1 MVELKKRIILL
12 GTTWPFR
19 PGGIA
24 TFNERLARALIAEGH
39 EVIIYTFSLQY
50 PNFLFPGKSQYS
62 DQPAPVD
69 LEIRIMIN
77 SVNPFNWISVGREI
91 KKLAPDLLIMRFWI
105 PMMAPALGTIAR
117 IVRKNQHTRIISLA
131 DNIVPHEKRI
141 GDRQLTKYFIGST
154 DGFVTLSHKVLD
166 DLKRIRP
173 SVPVLYTPHPLY
185 DNFGKAVSR
194 EKALSNLNLDP
205 DFKYLLFF
213 GFIRDYKG
221 LDWLLTA
228 FANPALRKYKVRLL
242 VAGEYY
248 TTSQKYDQIIKNYQL
263 EDLVILHTNFIA
275 DIMVPSYFGAA
286 DLVVQPYKSATQ
298 SGVTQIAY
306 HFEKPI
312 LVTNVGGLGETVP
325 NGKVGYSVEPDP
337 DAISGAL
344 IDFLEHDR
352 EEEFKAN
359 IRIEKRR
366 FSWEKMVETIEK
378 LDDKIVKNRLI

>member
-1 MVELKKRIILL
+1 MADIKKRIILL

-62 DQPAPVD
+62 DQPQPGD
-69 LEIRIMIN
+69 LEIRIRVN

-91 KKLAPDLLIMRFWI
+91 KKLSPDLLIMRFWI

-117 IVRKNQHTRIISLA
+117 IVRKNRHTRVISLA
-131 DNIVPHEKRI
+131 DNIIPHEKRA
-141 GDRQLTKYFIGST
+141 GDEQLTSYFVESV
-154 DGFVTLSHKVLD
+154 DGFVTLSHKVMD
-166 DLKRIRP
+166 DLKKIRP

-185 DNFGKAVSR
+185 DNFGKAISR
-194 EKALSNLNLDP
+194 EEALLNLNLDP
-205 DFKYLLFF
+205 GYKYLLFF
-213 GFIRDYKG
+213 GFIREYKG

-228 FANPALRKYKVRLL
+228 FANPVLRKFKVKLL

-248 TTSQKYDQIIKNYQL
+248 TKSVRYDQIIKNYHL
-263 EDLVILHTNFIA
+263 EDLVVLHTNFIA
-275 DIMVPSYFGAA
+275 DNMVPSYFGVA
-286 DLVVQPYKSATQ
+286 DLVVQPYKDATQ

-306 HFEKPI
+306 HYERPI

-325 NGKVGYSVEPDP
+325 HGKVGYAVEPNP
-337 DAISGAL
+337 EAISEA
-344 IDFLEHDR
+344 IVDFLEHDR
-352 EEEFKAN
+352 EEAFVAN
-359 IRIEKRR
+359 MRIEKRR
-366 FSWEKMVETIEK
+366 FTWEIMVETIDK
-378 LDDKIVKNRLI
+378 LDNEIAMRK